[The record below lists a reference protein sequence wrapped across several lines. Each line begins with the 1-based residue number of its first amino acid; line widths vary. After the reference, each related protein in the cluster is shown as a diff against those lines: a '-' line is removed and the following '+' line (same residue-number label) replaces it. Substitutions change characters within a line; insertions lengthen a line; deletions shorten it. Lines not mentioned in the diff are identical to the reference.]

1 MQKDDANSLAKHL
14 IVLYFAP
21 LQKTVR
27 CHMVDEIRRFDN
39 YGVPH
44 ARTLVFKHNLWLMC
58 ALPIKLPVSGEFK
71 ESIRSRIPLVK
82 MLILVLSLLVLFN
95 PTLLAQ
101 QEAKSKNVLV
111 LASYKSTAP
120 VGYLWDRGIRSVFE
134 AKTSQRIE
142 THVEYLDLNSFNDEH
157 YIRILQDVLQHKYA
171 KSTPDLIIPIYN
183 RALGFVLEHGSEIFP
198 EVPVVFA
205 GVEQRKILYNL

>member
-1 MQKDDANSLAKHL
+1 MQKDNGNSLAKHL

-27 CHMVDEIRRFDN
+27 SHIVDEIRRFDN

-101 QEAKSKNVLV
+101 QEAKPKNVLV
-111 LASYKSTAP
+111 LAS
-120 VGYLWDRGIRSVFE
+120 
-134 AKTSQRIE
+134 
-142 THVEYLDLNSFNDEH
+142 
-157 YIRILQDVLQHKYA
+157 
-171 KSTPDLIIPIYN
+171 
-183 RALGFVLEHGSEIFP
+183 
-198 EVPVVFA
+198 
-205 GVEQRKILYNL
+205 